1 MCRRWFQGNNRGR
14 DWDTGTALAETKGSA
29 MTWQTT
35 PRAERET
42 ITRQIMRILTREGSR
57 AAFNLSMRVGLDG
70 ALVVDALKEL
80 EEANQ
85 VESKRTDGGLV
96 IWSAK

>member
-1 MCRRWFQGNNRGR
+1 
-14 DWDTGTALAETKGSA
+14 

-57 AAFNLSMRVGLDG
+57 TAFNLSMRIGLDG
-70 ALVVDALKEL
+70 LLVADALKEL
-80 EEANQ
+80 ESENQ
-85 VESKRTDGGLV
+85 VESKRTDGGIIV
-96 IWSAK
+96 WSVK